1 MCKGACNGCAMVV
14 RRGEQGVQDE
24 CAMGVQG
31 VQGECAEV
39 CNGCAM
45 GVQGVQGECAKGRTM
60 RVHRSVQGVHDECAQ
75 GACKGCA
82 RSV

>member
-1 MCKGACNGCAMVV
+1 MSRGACNG
-14 RRGEQGVQDE
+14 

-45 GVQGVQGECAKGRTM
+45 GVQGVQGECAKGRAM

-82 RSV
+82 RSA